1 MSLCLR
7 FCDIYG
13 NFCFETSMN
22 DYIAEDDCNC
32 PLECT
37 SIKYQYNYY
46 SSPFDF
52 DILCGQ
58 QDGRIEDDFL
68 MKEFLDNPMPP
79 KLLRKMEKY
88 VLNVTN
94 DDEEIC
100 RTNLKYKAEVI
111 FRLATDSMTVTVSS
125 KRLSFFD
132 KVSGFGKQ
140 KD

>member
-13 NFCFETSMN
+13 NFCFETSMM
-22 DYIAEDDCNC
+22 DYKTGDNCDC
-32 PLECT
+32 PLECN

-52 DILCGQ
+52 DIMCGQ
-58 QDGRIEDDFL
+58 FDVDDDFL
-68 MKEFLDNPMPP
+68 MKEFQVNPMPP
-79 KLLRKMEKY
+79 NLLRHMEKY

-94 DDEEIC
+94 DNEEIC

-140 KD
+140 KN